1 MNKSIKLV
9 ESACKGDPLY
19 QIIQDELIEMYLMVK
34 SRRPDKAHPQASEDE
49 KSNLKRM
56 ELCALIQYVKA
67 SLEIVLHLSENEL
80 EDKDVPRKPRTGSI
94 SSSA

>member
-34 SRRPDKAHPQASEDE
+34 SRRPDQAHPQASEGE
-49 KSNLKRM
+49 K
-56 ELCALIQYVKA
+56 
-67 SLEIVLHLSENEL
+67 
-80 EDKDVPRKPRTGSI
+80 
-94 SSSA
+94 